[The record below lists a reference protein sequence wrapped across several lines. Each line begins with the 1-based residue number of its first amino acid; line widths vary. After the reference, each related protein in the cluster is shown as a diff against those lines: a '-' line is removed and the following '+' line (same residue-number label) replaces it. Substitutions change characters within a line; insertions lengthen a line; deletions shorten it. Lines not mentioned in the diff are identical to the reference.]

1 MPPRAPPRP
10 LVLLAIALAG
20 CAAAACTVVLALSN
34 DHLAQPGVRSALL
47 VWTVLSYILAGLVAW
62 WRRPNCRLG
71 LLMVAVGFTSFLTGL
86 QWANLALP
94 YTLGAAS
101 DLLPPVLF
109 LHVFLAFPTGRLDG
123 WFERALI
130 VAGYVIAVG
139 LQLGVMTLGGFGTG
153 NLLELASKPDAA
165 SLVQGVQLVVLSA
178 FSLAGIGVLV
188 VRRRSA
194 GRPLRRWVALL
205 IDSFALGLLM
215 VAFLLLSDV
224 FGAPGGDAALEWIRR
239 AAFVVIGLAPL
250 AFLVG
255 LLQARLARSA
265 IGELVIELRGDPAP
279 GDLRDALARALRD
292 RSLELAYWRPDAQ
305 TYVDLD
311 GRRMELANQDGR
323 AVTRIERD
331 GAPVAAL
338 IHDRALNEER
348 ELLDA
353 VGAAA
358 GIALQNARLQAEL
371 RARLE
376 ELRGSRA
383 RIVEAAHTE
392 RQRLERD
399 LHDGAQQRLVATS
412 LELSLLEDL
421 LDQHSAARRRLAQAR
436 RELAKSLE
444 ELREIARGIHPAVVS
459 AHGLAVALEQL
470 AALAPV
476 PISLR
481 VELTGRLPESL
492 EVAAYYVVSES
503 LANIAKHARATTA
516 SIAVVRI
523 NDRVLVEVVDDG
535 VGGADT
541 ERGSGLRGLTD
552 RVEALNGQL
561 CIWSPFGGGTRVKAE
576 LPCA

>member
-165 SLVQGVQLVVLSA
+165 SLVQGVQLVALSA

-224 FGAPGGDAALEWIRR
+224 FGAPGETPHSSGSGGPRSSSSGSHRWRFLSACCRPAWRARPSASWLSSCAGIRR
-239 AAFVVIGLAPL
+239 RETCGTH
-250 AFLVG
+250 
-255 LLQARLARSA
+255 S
-265 IGELVIELRGDPAP
+265 RGRCA
-279 GDLRDALARALRD
+279 
-292 RSLELAYWRPDAQ
+292 
-305 TYVDLD
+305 
-311 GRRMELANQDGR
+311 
-323 AVTRIERD
+323 
-331 GAPVAAL
+331 
-338 IHDRALNEER
+338 
-348 ELLDA
+348 
-353 VGAAA
+353 
-358 GIALQNARLQAEL
+358 
-371 RARLE
+371 
-376 ELRGSRA
+376 
-383 RIVEAAHTE
+383 
-392 RQRLERD
+392 
-399 LHDGAQQRLVATS
+399 
-412 LELSLLEDL
+412 
-421 LDQHSAARRRLAQAR
+421 
-436 RELAKSLE
+436 
-444 ELREIARGIHPAVVS
+444 
-459 AHGLAVALEQL
+459 
-470 AALAPV
+470 
-476 PISLR
+476 
-481 VELTGRLPESL
+481 TGRLNSPIGGRTL
-492 EVAAYYVVSES
+492 
-503 LANIAKHARATTA
+503 RPT
-516 SIAVVRI
+516 SI
-523 NDRVLVEVVDDG
+523 LMG
-535 VGGADT
+535 VG
-541 ERGSGLRGLTD
+541 
-552 RVEALNGQL
+552 
-561 CIWSPFGGGTRVKAE
+561 WSWPTRMGG
-576 LPCA
+576 P